1 VAEEEVVATTLP
13 ELVAEPTLAEL
24 LTSAGAA
31 AMEGV
36 AAVATVA
43 ALPLLLTLG
52 LLLGST
58 TPAGGPGIDQHLPPP
73 LSPDALRLLALEA
86 KQKAGSL
93 TPDEEAELIILLGKV
108 KGIHVN
114 RLQDLADPDAPA
126 LPMRGGHVPLR
137 NFTYLRNFAY
147 TKRSEADRLKLRNE
161 FNKKHGQREA
171 FLLDLAKDP
180 DKMARMK
187 KLGMS
192 EDNLD
197 RIKVGLVPKGYRV
210 HHKLPLD
217 DGGDNS
223 FANLVVIQDDPYH
236 LSVTVLQNT
245 STRALAPNETQ
256 VLDWPTIN
264 DYIYPNY

>member
-1 VAEEEVVATTLP
+1 MAVPVV
-13 ELVAEPTLAEL
+13 
-24 LTSAGAA
+24 
-31 AMEGV
+31 
-36 AAVATVA
+36 
-43 ALPLLLTLG
+43 LTLG
-52 LLLGST
+52 LILGAS
-58 TPAGGPGIDQHLPPP
+58 TPAGGPGIPQPHGLPVDPNV
-73 LSPDALRLLALEA
+73 LRLNTLAA
-86 KQKAGSL
+86 RHAAGTL
-93 TPDEEAELIILLGKV
+93 TSDEEAELIDLLAKV

-114 RLQDLADPDAPA
+114 RLADLADPTAIA

-147 TKRSEADRLKLRNE
+147 TKRSRADREKLRYA
-161 FNKKHGQREA
+161 FGKKNGIRA
-171 FLLDLAKDP
+171 DFLKDLAKNP
-180 DKMARMK
+180 AKMARIR

-210 HHKLPLD
+210 HHKLSLD

-223 FANLVVIQDDPYH
+223 FDNLVIILDDPYH
-236 LSVTVLQNT
+236 LSITVLQNT
-245 STRALAPNETQ
+245 SVGNITPGETR